1 MNMLLIPIAAFMG
14 IVALLI
20 LKEINANTTAKKVL
34 KIVIILIFVAFY
46 AVIAYY
52 MSTPKGY

>member
-20 LKEINANTTAKKVL
+20 LKEIRANNFFKKML
-34 KIVIILIFVAFY
+34 KLIIILIFIASFIS
-46 AVIAYY
+46 IAYY
-52 MSTPKGY
+52 MSAPKGY

>member
-1 MNMLLIPIAAFMG
+1 MNLLLIPIAAFMG

-20 LKEINANTTAKKVL
+20 LKEIRPNNAFKKAL
-34 KIVIILIFVAFY
+34 KVFILLLFIAAF

-52 MSTPKGY
+52 MSATKGY

>member
-20 LKEINANTTAKKVL
+20 LKEIKANNVFKKAL
-34 KIVIILIFVAFY
+34 KVFILLLFIAAF

-52 MSTPKGY
+52 MSAPKGY

>member
-1 MNMLLIPIAAFMG
+1 MNLLLIPIAAFMG

-20 LKEINANTTAKKVL
+20 LKEIRPNSAFKKAL
-34 KIVIILIFVAFY
+34 KVIILLFFIAAF

-52 MSTPKGY
+52 MSAPKGF

>member
-20 LKEINANTTAKKVL
+20 LKEIKADNALKKAL
-34 KIVIILIFVAFY
+34 KILIILTFIAAY
-46 AVIAYY
+46 AGIAYF
-52 MSTPKGY
+52 MSAPRGY

>member
-20 LKEINANTTAKKVL
+20 LKEIKADNVIKKAL
-34 KIVIILIFVAFY
+34 KVFILLLFIVGF
-46 AVIAYY
+46 AVIAHY
-52 MSTPKGY
+52 MSAPNGY

>member
-20 LKEINANTTAKKVL
+20 LKEIRPNSVL
-34 KIVIILIFVAFY
+34 KKMLKILILLLFVALF

-52 MSTPKGY
+52 MSAPKGY